1 MIYRQLKT
9 NCDCVAEIFVTQEH
23 FVINV
28 FVKKPTKPQ
37 KKEKSVFP
45 GNILLSCKKQ
55 KLQWKSLFSP
65 QKYSH
70 LQITIFGSFL
80 L

>member
-9 NCDCVAEIFVTQEH
+9 NCDCVAEIFVTQEC
-23 FVINV
+23 FMINV
-28 FVKKPTKPQ
+28 FIQKRIKLKKE
-37 KKEKSVFP
+37 EKSVFP